1 MNFDI
6 LRAAFVVLT
15 TKEKLT
21 GGTVMNKVE
30 IHDLLYRVEKPARY
44 LGNELN
50 SIHKTITEKT
60 IRYAFCFPDI
70 YEVGMSHLGM
80 QILYHLINTVE
91 DVYCERVFAPALDME
106 VEMSNN
112 NIPLFA
118 LESRQPIKHFDFIG
132 FTLQYELSYS
142 NILNMLHLAGVPIY
156 SKERKEEDP
165 IILLGGPC
173 AYNPEPLAD
182 FADIIILGEAEEV
195 QLELLELYKSFKM
208 GKYIKEGFLKEA
220 AKISGVYV
228 PGLYEVS
235 YHEDGKIQ
243 SFLPKAEDAPSKIKK
258 RIIKN
263 LDEVF
268 YPEKII
274 VPYLNVV
281 HDRVALEIFR
291 GCTRGCRFCQA
302 GMIYR
307 PVREKSVE
315 RLSTLAEN
323 LLTSTGYEEISL
335 ASLSTSDYSSLND
348 FVTYLIDKYSKDKIG
363 ISLPSL
369 RLDNF
374 SLELVKE
381 IQKVRKTGLTFAPEA
396 GSQRLRDVINKGL
409 TEEDLIN
416 AAQKAFESG
425 WSSVKLY
432 FMLGLP
438 TETLED
444 LAGIKELAFKVIDL
458 YYSIP
463 KEQRAKGLNITISTS
478 TFVPK
483 PFTPFQWE
491 PQITLEE
498 IDERQQFLRQQLN
511 RKSITYNYHDAKT
524 SFLEAVF
531 ARGDR
536 RLSKVLAQA
545 VAEGCKFDGWMEHFD
560 FDKWMEVF
568 EKVGIDPNF
577 YVNRKREY
585 EEILPWDHIDVG
597 VSKEF
602 LIRENERAIKG
613 ELTQDC
619 RTNCS
624 GCGVNQGF
632 IGGIC

>member
-1 MNFDI
+1 MKKIEIQDI
-6 LRAAFVVLT
+6 LY
-15 TKEKLT
+15 K
-21 GGTVMNKVE
+21 
-30 IHDLLYRVEKPARY
+30 VEKPARY

-50 SIHKTITEKT
+50 SIHKEIDEKM

-80 QILYHLINTVE
+80 QILYHLLNTVE
-91 DVYCERVFAPALDME
+91 DVFCERVFAPAVDME
-106 VEMSNN
+106 EKMKEK

-118 LESRQPIKHFDFIG
+118 LESREPIENFDFVG
-132 FTLQYELSYS
+132 FTLQYELSYT
-142 NILNMLHLAGVPIY
+142 NILNMLHLGNIPIY
-156 SKERKEEDP
+156 SRDRDENNP
-165 IILLGGPC
+165 IVILGGPC
-173 AYNPEPLAD
+173 AYNPEPIAD

-195 QLELLELYKSFKM
+195 QIEVLDLYRNHKTENYNKSK
-208 GKYIKEGFLKEA
+208 FLKEA
-220 AKISGVYV
+220 AKIAGVYV
-228 PGLYEVS
+228 PSLYEVT
-235 YHEDGKIQ
+235 YNNDGTIASFQPIVDEAPPKIT
-243 SFLPKAEDAPSKIKK
+243 K
-258 RIIKN
+258 RIIQDLN
-263 LDEVF
+263 EIY
-268 YPEKII
+268 YPDKMI

-281 HDRVALEIFR
+281 HDRVALEVFR

-307 PVREKSVE
+307 PVRERSVE
-315 RLSTLAEN
+315 TLSNLAES

-335 ASLSTSDYSSLND
+335 ASLSTSDYSNLHE
-348 FVTYLIDKYSKDKIG
+348 FVKHLIDKYSADRVG

-374 SLELVKE
+374 SLELIKE

-409 TEEDLIN
+409 TEEDLTE
-416 AAQKAFESG
+416 ATKKAFESG

-438 TETLED
+438 TESEED
-444 LAGIKELAFKVIDL
+444 LIGIKDLAFKVVDL
-458 YYSIP
+458 YYQTP
-463 KEQRAKGLNITISTS
+463 KEERGKGLNVTVSTS

-483 PFTPFQWE
+483 AFTPFQWE

-498 IDERQQFLRQQLN
+498 IDNKQQLLKKQLN
-511 RKSITYNYHDAKT
+511 RKNITYSYHDAET

-536 RLSKVLAQA
+536 KLSKALELAL
-545 VAEGCKFDGWMEHFD
+545 EIGCKFDGWNEHFN
-560 FDKWMEVF
+560 FEKWKMIF
-568 EKVGIDPNF
+568 EKVGIEPGF

-597 VSKEF
+597 VTKKF
-602 LIRENERAIKG
+602 LIKENEKAKSG
-613 ELTQDC
+613 MLTEDC

-624 GCGVNQGF
+624 VCGINQGF